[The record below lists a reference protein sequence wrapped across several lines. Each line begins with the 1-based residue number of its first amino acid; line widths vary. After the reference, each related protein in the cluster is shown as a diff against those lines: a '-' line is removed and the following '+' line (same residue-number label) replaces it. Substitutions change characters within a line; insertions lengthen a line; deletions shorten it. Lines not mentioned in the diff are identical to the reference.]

1 MKLVYAYVACMFI
14 GIGCMKREFN
24 EARFTEPVRSRLFMP
39 TLMRGVP
46 LTLALCWE
54 EKLIELG
61 VDHPSKISKDAFGKA
76 QKACEKE
83 VLPKIQEEIKEEM
96 DRVEAAGAI

>member
-1 MKLVYAYVACMFI
+1 MFM

-24 EARFTEPVRSRLFMP
+24 EARFTEPVRSMMFAQ
-39 TLMRGVP
+39 TLMGGIP

-54 EKLIELG
+54 QKLIELG

-83 VLPKIQEEIKEEM
+83 ILPKIQEEIKEEM